1 MIRRNKRKGF
11 TAPPVVK
18 MLVRGYLII
27 IFILLV
33 EHFGIIKNLGAI
45 IFSVTIVSISMMFG
59 ISYLLMMHSR
69 PVRKSVAD
77 IPTTILFFVIGSM
90 MMYFVALASEFEFIS
105 KITASVLLTSTA
117 LVLVIIGVASY
128 VYEVLQR
135 SRPPPARYR
144 FVNASRVR

>member
-1 MIRRNKRKGF
+1 MLGRRKKKGI

-18 MLVRGYLII
+18 MLVRGYIII
-27 IFILLV
+27 IFILLL
-33 EHFGIIKNLGAI
+33 EHFGIMKNISAI
-45 IFSVTIVSISMMFG
+45 IFAITIVSISMMFG

-77 IPTTILFFVIGSM
+77 IPTTIMLFAMGSM
-90 MMYFVALASEFEFIS
+90 VIYFIALASEFGFVS
-105 KITASVLLTSTA
+105 VITASILLTSTA

-135 SRPPPARYR
+135 SRPPGWHQ
-144 FVNASRVR
+144 